1 MSQFVEI
8 YTAHESS
15 TDWIWSLLNEHIFYM
30 SAGVVYSRGIS
41 VNHVRAWWNAHHFFR
56 FAMGYGISRVC
67 FDDGSKALY
76 NPLNKAQSTFK
87 TNLSNIILLMENIL
101 HHLLYMKPYPIWDIL
116 WYSPY
121 QLASRNS
128 SINVS
133 LYWSVNRKDFITS
146 NPTQLK
152 WDHPKFNKP
161 PVSNT
166 RAPKKL
172 YTKQQ

>member
-1 MSQFVEI
+1 MNT
-8 YTAHESS
+8 YS
-15 TDWIWSLLNEHIFYM
+15 TCPRGSFT
-30 SAGVVYSRGIS
+30 AGVFPWITWGHDEMYIM
-41 VNHVRAWWNAHHFFR
+41 FFR

-87 TNLSNIILLMENIL
+87 TNISNIILLMENIL

-116 WYSPY
+116 WYSSY

-133 LYWSVNRKDFITS
+133 LYWSANRRDFITS
-146 NPTQLK
+146 NPTQLR
-152 WDHPKFNKP
+152 WNHPKFNKP

-166 RAPKKL
+166 GAPKKK